1 MLEPLDRRH
10 LLDALRPPDGYDVDL
25 ALGTTYSL
33 DLLTLLTVPLA
44 FAMFDWE
51 DDEGRITADP
61 IALLEAAS
69 RYADRI
75 HIFCQAGHIQLPKQH
90 SPLLYRLENIVHP
103 VNSPRSGGIFHP
115 KLWIIRF
122 APRVQTDPILYR
134 VLCLS
139 RNLTFDRSWDTMLV
153 LDGELSDRN
162 RPISGNNP
170 LGDLIHALPAMM
182 VSAAG
187 DDLRKAV
194 ARVDQEIRRVRFDVP
209 PGFEDV
215 RFHVYGI
222 GDVQEW
228 WFNSCDG
235 RMLAVAPFVDA
246 VFLRRFASQS
256 GGDGVLVSRLEQLQ
270 ALAPASLNKCGKAFY
285 LDPGASAEPE
295 PENQDGEELSGLHAK
310 LYVADAGWNA
320 SVWTGSANATSAAM
334 NRNVELLAE
343 LVGKR
348 SVCGVEEFLRTVKGQ
363 SRIADMLREFEPAE
377 GALEKDTDA
386 INAEERANA
395 LRRALVAATLVAE
408 VKLAADGQRY
418 DVTVSSNPEPSQL
431 PSGEIAA
438 RIWPIGLQEREAIE
452 AGALLKAG
460 SICFKQMSFE
470 SLSSF
475 FAFSV
480 SAKVGKRTHT
490 IRFVMN
496 LPIRGMPEDREE
508 RMLRSILSNKNQVL
522 KMLLLLLADS
532 SADMMA
538 RLAAASRDIS
548 HSDTKY
554 SMTPFGETALLEPLL
569 RVLSQSPQK
578 LERIARLVDD
588 LLKTPAGEGLLPAGF
603 MAAWKPI
610 WDAAQK
616 SIREQR

>member
-51 DDEGRITADP
+51 DDEGRIPADP
-61 IALLEAAS
+61 IALLEAAR

-75 HIFCQAGHIQLPKQH
+75 HIFCQAGHIQLPGQH
-90 SPLLYRLENIVHP
+90 SPLLYRLENIVHA

-122 APRVQTDPILYR
+122 APQDQADQILYR

-170 LGDLIHALPAMM
+170 LGDLIRALPAMM
-182 VSAAG
+182 VSAA
-187 DDLRKAV
+187 DDNLRKAV
-194 ARVDQEIRRVRFDVP
+194 ERVEKEIRRVRFDAP

-215 RFHVYGI
+215 RFHVYGV
-222 GDVQEW
+222 GDMREW
-228 WFNSCDG
+228 WLESCCG
-235 RMLAVAPFVDA
+235 KMLAVAPFVDP

-256 GGDGVLVSRLEQLQ
+256 SGAGVLVSRLEQLQ
-270 ALAPASLNKCGKAFY
+270 ALDPALLNKCGKAFH
-285 LDPGASAEPE
+285 LDPDASAAPE
-295 PENQDGEELSGLHAK
+295 PENQAREELSGLHAK
-310 LYVADAGWNA
+310 LYVADAGWGA

-334 NRNVELLAE
+334 NRNVEFLAE

-348 SVCGVEEFLRTVKGQ
+348 SVCGVEEFLRKVKGQ

-377 GALEKDTDA
+377 GPSEKDADA

-395 LRRALVAATLVAE
+395 MRRALVAADPVAE

-418 DVTVSSNPEPSQL
+418 DVAVSSKSEPSRL
-431 PSGEIAA
+431 PAGDISTC
-438 RIWPIGLQEREAIE
+438 IWPIGLQELEAID
-452 AGALLKAG
+452 AGALLKTG

-470 SLSSF
+470 SLSTF

-480 SAKVGKRTHT
+480 SAKVGKRTYT
-490 IRFVMN
+490 VRFVMN

-522 KMLLLLLADS
+522 RMLLLLLADS

-538 RLAAASRDIS
+538 RFATASRDVS
-548 HSDTKY
+548 HNDANH
-554 SMTPFGETALLEPLL
+554 SMAAFGETALLEPLL
-569 RVLSQSPQK
+569 RVLSQNPRK

-588 LLKTPAGEGLLPAGF
+588 LLKTPAGEDMLPAGF
-603 MAAWKPI
+603 MAAWTPI
-610 WDAAQK
+610 WNAAQK